1 MIILVDLDDVLADLE
16 RGFFEKWRA
25 RFPNLEYILP
35 QNRTIYDMKKQ
46 YPAEYNPLIETVLSE
61 EGFYR
66 ELPPMVDGINAI
78 VEMDEEGHNVFIVT
92 SPLKNYQNCVNEKY
106 DWVDQY
112 LGSDWVRKII
122 LTADKTVV
130 HGNYLIDDKP
140 EITGKMAPVW
150 EHIIYDTPY
159 NRHITDKK
167 RLTWQNWREVLPL

>member
-92 SPLKNYQNCVNEKY
+92 SPLKNYQKWN
-106 DWVDQY
+106 
-112 LGSDWVRKII
+112 SRK
-122 LTADKTVV
+122 
-130 HGNYLIDDKP
+130 
-140 EITGKMAPVW
+140 
-150 EHIIYDTPY
+150 
-159 NRHITDKK
+159 
-167 RLTWQNWREVLPL
+167 